1 MTGLSI
7 SQTPPAGYLEARQ
20 SAAVFDFSDRTHLE
34 MAGADRRN
42 FLHNFCTNE
51 IRNLRDGDC
60 CEAFLL
66 NAKGRILGH
75 ILVSADQHCLRIHSV
90 PGQATPIISHLETY
104 HLLEDFQLS
113 DQNGLSRGLYV
124 TGPGSAD
131 RLGDIG
137 LDVSDMSVLR
147 NRCFE
152 PDSQQQDSRI
162 SIERRDLLGTPGFL
176 LTWSGTGATVPQRLI
191 DKQCVEGCE
200 EAFETLRLEAGF
212 PVYGVDISDENLAQ
226 EVCRTDAAIS
236 FTKGCYLGQ
245 EPVARI
251 HSLGHV
257 NRELRTLEIS
267 GGDRPAVGT
276 RLLSPKD
283 PEKETGRLTSVGWS
297 WNRGCWIAMAMVRSQ
312 FSTPGTELPLD
323 LTPHRTATVAESAD
337 RP

>member
-1 MTGLSI
+1 MPGFST
-7 SQTPPAGYLEARQ
+7 SQTPPAGYQEARQ
-20 SAAVFDFSDRTHLE
+20 SAAVFHFSDRTHLE
-34 MAGADRRN
+34 MSGADRRN

-51 IRNLRDGDC
+51 IRNLEDGSC

-75 ILVSADQHCLRIHSV
+75 ILISADQHCLRIHSV
-90 PGQATPIISHLETY
+90 PGQAIPIISHLETY

-113 DQNGLSRGLYV
+113 DQNGLSSGLYV

-137 LDVSDMSVLR
+137 LDVTDMSVLQ
-147 NRCFE
+147 NRYFE
-152 PDSQQQDSRI
+152 PDSQQADSRV
-162 SIERRDLLGTPGFL
+162 SIERWDLLDAPGFL
-176 LTWSGTGATVPQRLI
+176 LTWPGTGQAILQRLTGN
-191 DKQCVEGCE
+191 QCVEGSA
-200 EAFETLRLEAGF
+200 EAFEALRLEAEF

-257 NRELRTLEIS
+257 NRQLRTLEIS

-276 RLLSPKD
+276 RLLNPGN

-297 WNRGCWIAMAMVRSQ
+297 WNRSCWIAMAMVRSQ
-312 FSTPGTELPLD
+312 FSSRGAELPLD
-323 LTPHRTATVAESAD
+323 LTPHRTATVAHAAE